1 MRIAIIGGGITGLTA
16 AYDLLKRR
24 YDVTLFEKSKLGGLA
39 GCFKLDDIFLEKYY
53 HHFFS
58 NDHPLLALIDELEL
72 KEKLT
77 WQETKMG
84 FFFQNKIY
92 SFGTPFD
99 LLKFAPLSFFNR
111 LKFGFSV
118 LYFQKLNSWQKLEH
132 ITIEEWFTKH
142 VSKEVYKVIW
152 EPLLRAKFGE
162 EYRNIS
168 AAWIWGR
175 IHPRSQSREKGKEKL
190 GYIEGSTQMLVDAL
204 RIKIEEMGGE
214 IKTNTRVTQI
224 VSECQQIK
232 GLTVKNDF
240 YSFDRVIAT
249 VPLPG
254 FLAIVPDAPK
264 ETREPLTRIKYQ
276 GIICLILILN
286 QPLSNIYWLNIGDFT
301 IRFGGVIEH
310 TNFISSEHYGGK
322 HIVYLFN
329 YVPITHPYFQF
340 SKAELWQEYL
350 PSLQRIFPKFKESW
364 VDCIIMFKD
373 YYGTPIYTLG
383 YSEHKPAYTTSING
397 LYMANT
403 AQIYPEDRNMSNCV
417 SVARQVVG
425 ILDKE

>member
-1 MRIAIIGGGITGLTA
+1 MRIAIIGAGITGLTA
-16 AYDLLKRR
+16 EYELLKRR
-24 YDVTLFEKSKLGGLA
+24 YDVTLFEKSTIGGLA

-58 NDHPLLALIDELEL
+58 NDHPLLALIDELGL

-92 SFGTPFD
+92 SFGTAFD
-99 LLKFAPLSFFNR
+99 LLKFAPLSLFNR

-254 FLAIVPDAPK
+254 FLAIAPDAPK
-264 ETREPLTRIKYQ
+264 ETREPLTRIEYQ

-286 QPLSNIYWLNIGDFT
+286 QPLSNIYWLNIGDFN

-329 YVPITHPYFQF
+329 YVPITHSYFQF

-350 PSLQRIFPKFKESW
+350 PSLQRVFPQFQENW
-364 VDCIIMFKD
+364 VDYIIMFKD

-383 YSEHKPAYTTSING
+383 YSEHKPEYTTSING

-417 SVARQVVG
+417 SVARQVVD
-425 ILDKE
+425 ILHKE